1 MNPEQR
7 SPSEVGIDAVPP
19 TRTNEELIAPGIP
32 GGETKLIVIKR
43 HPFGLVALYL
53 QAFVGLAVAFG
64 LIWFIVPSVLTGDLQ
79 QQVQHWISIIGIVAV
94 LLTAFLLLVAT
105 SVYLKNQWTVT
116 DDSIQQVQQFGLF
129 RRQTSELSMANIE
142 DISAEQSGILATAF
156 GFGTLK
162 VETAGERSN
171 FHFQYCPQPNKY
183 AQIIL
188 QARERF
194 IESEPETAKRA
205 NDLLNLPRS
214 QA

>member
-1 MNPEQR
+1 MDPEQR
-7 SPSEVGIDAVPP
+7 AQIEAGIDAMPP
-19 TRTNEELIAPGIP
+19 TRANEELVAPGIP
-32 GGETKLIVIKR
+32 GGDTKLIIIKR

-64 LIWFIVPSVLTGDLQ
+64 LIWFIVPSVLTGDMQ
-79 QQVQHWISIIGIVAV
+79 QQVQHWIGIVGLVAV
-94 LLTAFLLLVAT
+94 LLTAFLLLIAT
-105 SVYLKNQWTVT
+105 SVYLKNQWKVT
-116 DDSIQQVQQFGLF
+116 DDSIQQVQQLGVF
-129 RRQTSELSMANIE
+129 RRQTSELSLANIE
-142 DISAEQSGILATAF
+142 DISAEQSGVLATVF

-194 IESEPETAKRA
+194 IENDPEMAKRA
-205 NDLLNLPRS
+205 NDLLNVPRG
-214 QA
+214 